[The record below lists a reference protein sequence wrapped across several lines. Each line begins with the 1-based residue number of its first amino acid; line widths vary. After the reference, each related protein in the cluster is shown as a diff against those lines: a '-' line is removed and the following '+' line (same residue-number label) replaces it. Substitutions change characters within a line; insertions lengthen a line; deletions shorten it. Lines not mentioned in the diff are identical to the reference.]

1 MKSLAQLGLLLA
13 FITTTTFERSAIA
26 ADGPNADALLDKAIQ
41 ALGGST
47 NLTKSV
53 GLSWKTKGQLN
64 LNGADNPFTGR
75 TTVKNLSHARI
86 EFEGDF
92 GGNQVRGETVLEGE
106 SGWRE
111 IAGTR
116 TDLDRD
122 ALANER
128 RNLYLQVLPAI
139 LVPLK
144 DKNSGFKIES
154 AANAKIGDRA
164 VVDLKVVPADGKPFT
179 LTLDA
184 ATALPLRTVAK
195 VLDWTGNE
203 VNQEVTFDA
212 YKEMGGIKKA
222 TKLQYKRDGERLMD
236 VEILEFKFQ
245 G

>member
-1 MKSLAQLGLLLA
+1 MKPGRPPRRAAAAPNARTRLLLFA
-13 FITTTTFERSAIA
+13 ATSPGIEGVAADEIA
-26 ADGPNADALLDKAIQ
+26 A
-41 ALGGST
+41 LGAEAPQST
-47 NLTKSV
+47 PGGV
-53 GLSWKTKGQLN
+53 
-64 LNGADNPFTGR
+64 
-75 TTVKNLSHARI
+75 

-154 AANAKIGDRA
+154 ASNAKIGDRQ

-203 VNQEVTFDA
+203 VTQEVTFDA
-212 YKEMGGIKKA
+212 YKEMSGIKKA
-222 TKLQYKRDGERLMD
+222 TKLHYKRDGERLMD